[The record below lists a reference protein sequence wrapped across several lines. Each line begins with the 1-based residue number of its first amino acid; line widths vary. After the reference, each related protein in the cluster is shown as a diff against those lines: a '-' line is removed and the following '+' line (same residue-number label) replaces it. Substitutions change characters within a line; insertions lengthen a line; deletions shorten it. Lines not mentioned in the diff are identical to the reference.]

1 MKVVLLEDIPSTG
14 LAGQIREVKNG
25 FARNYLI
32 PKGLAA
38 PATQENLQR
47 IKAIQQVGD
56 ERRGRELANWQE
68 LAQTLEGT
76 TITIKANAGAE
87 GRLFG
92 SVTSAN
98 IASELSNEIGRGVDR
113 RGVLLPQS
121 IRELGSFNVP
131 VRLFPGVE
139 LDVTVNVEATED

>member
-1 MKVVLLEDIPSTG
+1 MLEEVAFNLLYFIDRNLDPNVDFYSGLIYEAMGFPMDMFTVL
-14 LAGQIREVKNG
+14 
-25 FARNYLI
+25 FAI
-32 PKGLAA
+32 
-38 PATQENLQR
+38 
-47 IKAIQQVGD
+47 
-56 ERRGRELANWQE
+56 GRTPGWLANWQE

>member
-32 PKGLAA
+32 PRGLAA
-38 PATQENLQR
+38 PATQANIQR
-47 IKAIQQVGD
+47 IKVIREVGD
-56 ERRGRELANWQE
+56 ERRVRELANWQE
-68 LAQTLEGT
+68 FAQTLEGT
-76 TITIKANAGAE
+76 AITVKANAGAE

-98 IASELSNEIGRGVDR
+98 IASELSKQIDRSVDR
-113 RGVLLPQS
+113 RGVLLPQT
-121 IRELGSFNVP
+121 IRELGSFKVP
-131 VRLFPGVE
+131 VRLAPGVE
-139 LDVTVNVEATED
+139 IDVTVNVEATEA